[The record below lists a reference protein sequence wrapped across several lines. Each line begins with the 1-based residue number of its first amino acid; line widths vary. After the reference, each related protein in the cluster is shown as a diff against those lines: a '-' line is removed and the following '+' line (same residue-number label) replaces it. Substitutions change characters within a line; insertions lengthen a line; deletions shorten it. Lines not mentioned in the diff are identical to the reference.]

1 MVIIMERKN
10 LIKNIG
16 HAILIFLL
24 FNYSWIF
31 QLIPVM
37 AFNLDVEKVSAKA
50 EVAIIAFASF
60 ALGVILFLI
69 YRKDII
75 EEFKKFKNNFWKN
88 FDIGVK
94 CWFFGLVAM
103 IIFNTF
109 IMNVLSGGQA
119 ANEETVQGMIS
130 ALPWLM
136 LINAGFLAP
145 WNEELVFRKSI
156 KKIFNNKWLY
166 VTVSGLLFGL
176 AHVLGQASVWTDWL
190 YILPYGSLGAAFAIS
205 YYDTD
210 TVFTPVMF
218 HVIHNV
224 VLIILSII

>member
-1 MVIIMERKN
+1 MERKN

-103 IIFNTF
+103 IIFNTI

-205 YYDTD
+205 YYDTN
-210 TVFTPVMF
+210 TVFTPLMF

>member
-1 MVIIMERKN
+1 MERKN